1 MLEVEPAEI
10 DVTFDRDVRPI
21 ALRPEAILLDGAG
34 EGRNRMDGTI
44 EEVSFLGSVVRIRV
58 RFGDNAVW
66 LDTFNNPGIAP
77 PARGSRATVSFG
89 REDILLLAADGR

>member
-1 MLEVEPAEI
+1 
-10 DVTFDRDVRPI
+10 VRPI
-21 ALRPEAILLDGAG
+21 ALRPEAIVLDG
-34 EGRNRMDGTI
+34 EGGTRNRMEGTI

-77 PARGSRATVSFG
+77 PARGSKAVVSFD
-89 REDILLLAADGR
+89 REDLLLLEAGEAR